1 MYCDVWGSTLRYLL
15 CLSPSLL
22 AQSRARRAQA
32 SEELRE
38 REELEKDLSVIKA
51 WIQETRELL
60 HNPTPDID
68 ALLQN
73 LEVSGPWS
81 SLNAF
86 GLSRKGVMN
95 GVKL

>member
-1 MYCDVWGSTLRYLL
+1 MCVCVS
-15 CLSPSLL
+15 SLL
-22 AQSRARRAQA
+22 AQSRTRRAQA

-73 LEVSGPWS
+73 LEVGGSVGA
-81 SLNAF
+81 L
-86 GLSRKGVMN
+86 
-95 GVKL
+95 

>member
-1 MYCDVWGSTLRYLL
+1 MCVFV
-15 CLSPSLL
+15 CSLL
-22 AQSRARRAQA
+22 AQSRTRRAQA

-73 LEVSGPWS
+73 LEVGGSVGA
-81 SLNAF
+81 L
-86 GLSRKGVMN
+86 
-95 GVKL
+95 